1 MKNQGRYPAEG
12 VVLPVQI
19 RLAEA
24 SPQDVVLLGEE
35 ATTAAKLEPS

>member
-1 MKNQGRYPAEG
+1 
-12 VVLPVQI
+12 VQT

-24 SPQDVVLLGEE
+24 SPQEVVILGEE